1 MKKRTYFITAIAS
14 YFVLLIAT
22 IPASTISSIIND
34 NSPLKLNGVSGT
46 LWHGKAVSASIN
58 NSIRLQ
64 STEWS
69 FNTWKILIG
78 QFALDIETQ
87 YLNNTINSEIGT
99 SFLGKYFINNLVAT
113 IPAKE
118 VAHLAEIPL
127 AQLSG
132 SISIDIEHAHWK
144 QGKPP
149 TASGEIHWKNATVT
163 VADTASLGNI
173 SITLGESE
181 QQLLNAEINN
191 QGGDIKISGSAEL
204 VEENNYALNL
214 KLTPTASANANI
226 KQSLGFFAKRQ
237 NNGDYLLKKSGS
249 LDQIM

>member
-14 YFVLLIAT
+14 YFVLLIAS

-46 LWHGKAVSASIN
+46 LWHCKAISISIN
-58 NSIRLQ
+58 NSILLQ

-87 YLNNTINSEIGT
+87 YLNNTINSEIGI
-99 SFLGKYFINNLVAT
+99 SFLGKYFINNLSAT

-118 VAHLAEIPL
+118 VAQLAEIPL

-132 SISIDIEHAHWK
+132 SISLDIEHAHWK
-144 QGKPP
+144 QGELP

-173 SITLGESE
+173 SIILGESE
-181 QQLLNAEINN
+181 QQLLHAEINN

-204 VEENNYALNL
+204 VEENNYALNM